1 MYHMYPIRI
10 SHQFSEIHSG
20 IRQNTESK
28 GILSLLR
35 SLSVLLRHAL
45 LLRGTPGG
53 AAVGAEDEEKEEEND
68 EDNDDD
74 DKGDAAQVVGKPPP
88 PRLPRRP
95 RPRSPRRRR
104 SLLLGHQL
112 RPPLPREPAVLPSS
126 SMNVSGYIP

>member
-35 SLSVLLRHAL
+35 SLSVLLRHTL

-74 DKGDAAQVVGKPPP
+74 DKGDGAGGGKAPAPAPAQEAQAKEPKKKKATDAGASADAPKPK
-88 PRLPRRP
+88 
-95 RPRSPRRRR
+95 RSRR
-104 SLLLGHQL
+104 S
-112 RPPLPREPAVLPSS
+112 A
-126 SMNVSGYIP
+126 M

>member
-74 DKGDAAQVVGKPPP
+74 DKGDGAGGGKAPAPARAQEAQAKEPKKKKATDAGASGQEHPAK
-88 PRLPRRP
+88 RQRRAP
-95 RPRSPRRRR
+95 K
-104 SLLLGHQL
+104 
-112 RPPLPREPAVLPSS
+112 
-126 SMNVSGYIP
+126 

>member
-1 MYHMYPIRI
+1 MYPIRI

-74 DKGDAAQVVGKPPP
+74 DKGDGAGGGKAPAPAPAQEAQAKEPKKKKDPAAKASADAPPAK
-88 PRLPRRP
+88 RVRRAP
-95 RPRSPRRRR
+95 
-104 SLLLGHQL
+104 
-112 RPPLPREPAVLPSS
+112 
-126 SMNVSGYIP
+126 NK